1 MINVIRFTA
10 SWCSP
15 CRALAPIL
23 TEVQNELSAPGV
35 SFKVIDVDTDRISAN
50 QYNIRSVPTVVIEKN
65 GAVIQQLVGVK
76 SKSEYQQAI
85 QQATIK
91 G

>member
-15 CRALAPIL
+15 CKALAPIL
-23 TEVQNELSAPGV
+23 AEVQNEVKSPGV

-50 QYNIRSVPTVVIEKN
+50 QYNVRSVPTVVIEKN
-65 GAVIQQLVGVK
+65 GVIIQQLVGVK
-76 SKSEYQQAI
+76 SKAEYQTAI
-85 QQATIK
+85 KNAI
-91 G
+91 